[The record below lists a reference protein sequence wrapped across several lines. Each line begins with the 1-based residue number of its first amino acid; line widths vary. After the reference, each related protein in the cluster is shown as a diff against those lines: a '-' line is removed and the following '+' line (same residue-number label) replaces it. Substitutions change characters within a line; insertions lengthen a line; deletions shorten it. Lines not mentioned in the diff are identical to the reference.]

1 VPVIESDFFRAR
13 PRARPR
19 EPQVREEV
27 ILYAFEDENEYD
39 DEDEK
44 KKDDEGGNCRAVVRR
59 VKTTHRSA
67 CGGTPKLKPCFEN

>member
-44 KKDDEGGNCRAVVRR
+44 KKDDEGGNCRTV
-59 VKTTHRSA
+59 
-67 CGGTPKLKPCFEN
+67 E